1 MNETYDEILQRMQDK
16 FEELAGYEADEAG
29 DIGIRLRLLAGE
41 IYSLGYNIDAIKK
54 QMFPGTATGEYL
66 DLHAQQ
72 RGLVRKEGKKAAGT
86 IVFRLDM
93 PLEYAVTIPA
103 GTICTVSD
111 GSLNYVTTAAQTI
124 NRGSTYAWVPC
135 KAEYSGEQYN
145 IGSGLVNT
153 VVTYFS
159 VGISVNNST
168 SFSGGTDDESD
179 ESLRKRLFENYSNT
193 PDGANGAY
201 YARIAERV
209 EGVQSALAKYDVQ
222 DPGKVTVYLGGHG
235 DMISDD
241 VLNEA
246 ISVLE
251 EYTPLG
257 IVLDVNKA
265 YSRAVEVRVGI
276 STENGYTFA
285 AVSAAVE
292 AKIREFLLSKAV
304 GEDVYLANLGRAL
317 LEVDGVK
324 NYVFDNMTDIYI
336 DDTRFAVPGYLYV
349 TELT

>member
-1 MNETYDEILQRMQDK
+1 MSETYDEILQRMQDK

-72 RGLVRKEGKKAAGT
+72 RGLVRKEGKRASGT

-93 PLEYAVTIPA
+93 PLEYAVNIPV

-111 GSLNYVTTAAQTI
+111 GSLNYVTTAARTI
-124 NRGSTYAWVPC
+124 ERGSTYAWVPC

-145 IGSGLVNT
+145 IGSDLVDT

-168 SFSGGTDDESD
+168 SFSGGTNDESD
-179 ESLRKRLFENYSNT
+179 ESLRKRLFESYSNT
-193 PDGANGAY
+193 PDGANASY
-201 YARIAERV
+201 YEKIAERV
-209 EGVQSALAKYDVQ
+209 EGVQSAFAGFNDEE
-222 DPGKVTVYLGGHG
+222 PGKVSVYLGGRG
-235 DMISDD
+235 EMISDD
-241 VLNEA
+241 VLSEA

-257 IVLDVNKA
+257 IVLDVHKA
-265 YSRAVEVRVGI
+265 YSRGVEVRVSI
-276 STENGYTFA
+276 AVESGYTFET
-285 AVSAAVE
+285 VSAAVE
-292 AKIREFLLSKAV
+292 AKIREFLLDKSV
-304 GEDVYLANLGRAL
+304 GEDVYLSSLGRAL

-324 NYVFDNMTDIYI
+324 NYIFNDMADIPI
-336 DDTRFAVPGYLYV
+336 GDIRFAVPSYLQI